1 MFKNYFKI
9 AYRNLLRNKTYAL
22 INLFGLG
29 ISIAAVVLIM
39 LYVRFEF
46 SFDNFHKNED
56 RLYRI
61 SVKTYQEGN
70 LRYDSPI
77 FVPPIGPAM
86 KRDFPEVETYT
97 RFSTDRTSY
106 FYIDKKPIR
115 VSGIIYADSTFFD
128 IFNFEMVSGDR
139 QTALRNPYSIVLTN
153 RTAEKLFGTTDPIGK
168 VVNIDNADDYVVA
181 GIVKTPP
188 ANSTVQFNA
197 LISFETRY
205 KNPNNFMG
213 WMGGNQYT
221 TYLRLKE
228 NARPDY
234 LESKLPGFMWENVN
248 KDLEKYNAKYE
259 PYLQPVR
266 DIHFIE
272 TGMTNIYIFGA
283 VGVLILL
290 IASINFI
297 NLTTA
302 HYTRRVKEVG
312 VRKVVGADRK
322 TLITQFLTETLL
334 LTFIAL
340 IIGLVIA
347 LAAAPYYR
355 VLMQR
360 EFFALNLFDPLQTA
374 ALVGLLFLVGILAG
388 SYPAFYLS
396 SIKAASSLRSDGTK
410 KVGKLS
416 LQNVLIVAQ
425 FTISVGLIIT
435 TLVVSSQLSFIK
447 NKELGYNKDN
457 ILVLSLENESSQLQT
472 VLIKQ
477 RLKSIPGIIDISAS
491 SQVPSDGFTSNGYVL
506 ENSSTSVLIN
516 VVDVDHDF
524 LDTYDIKLLDGRNF
538 SKEFST
544 DREAILVNEALVKSF
559 GWKDPLERKI
569 SRNGDHKVIGV
580 VDNFNFASLHKEIAP
595 LIITNKPWGDKFDY
609 LSLRVNT
616 DDYSSLLTALEK
628 EWKSINPT
636 WPFEYNFLDEKIDRV
651 YKLEQNFM
659 KLFFYF
665 SSLAIIIAA
674 LGLFSLSSLSTEQRT
689 KEIGIRKVLGAS
701 AAGIT
706 NLLTKKYLILVAA
719 ANLIA
724 WPAAYYLSSKWL
736 EDFAY
741 RINLTPIPFLTAAVI
756 AILITILSVG
766 YRTLKAASM
775 NPVNSIK
782 YE

>member
-9 AYRNLLRNKTYAL
+9 AYRNLLKNKTYAL

-39 LYVRFEF
+39 LYIRFEF
-46 SFDNFHKNED
+46 SFDDFHKNED

-77 FVPPIGPAM
+77 FVSPIGPAM
-86 KRDFPEVETYT
+86 KRDFPEVENYT
-97 RFSTDRTSY
+97 RFSTDRTLY
-106 FYIDKKPIR
+106 FYVNNKPVRIND
-115 VSGIIYADSTFFD
+115 IIYADSTFFD
-128 IFNFEMVSGDR
+128 IFNYNLISGNKEDV
-139 QTALRNPYSIVLTN
+139 LKNPYSIVLTE
-153 RTAEKLFGTTDPIGK
+153 RTADKLFGSTNPIGK
-168 VVNIDNADDYVVA
+168 VVNIDNTEDYLIT
-181 GIVKTPP
+181 GIVQSPP
-188 ANSTVQFNA
+188 ANSTVQFNG

-221 TYLRLKE
+221 TYLRMKD
-228 NARPDY
+228 NARPEI
-234 LESKLPGFMWENVN
+234 LEAKIPQFMWEYVN
-248 KDLEKYNAKYE
+248 KDLEKFNAKYE
-259 PYLQPVR
+259 PYLQPVK
-266 DIHFIE
+266 DIHFVE
-272 TGMTNIYIFGA
+272 TGTTNIYIFAA
-283 VGVLILL
+283 VGLLILL

-312 VRKVVGADRK
+312 VRKVLGADRK

-334 LTFIAL
+334 LTFAAL
-340 IIGLVIA
+340 IIGLSLA
-347 LAAAPYYR
+347 YAAAPYYR
-355 VLMQR
+355 ELMQR
-360 EFFALNLFDPLQTA
+360 EFFSLNLFDPLQMSV
-374 ALVGLLFLVGILAG
+374 LIGLLFIVGILAG

-396 SIKAASSLRSDGTK
+396 SIKAASSLRSNAAK
-410 KVGKLS
+410 KVGRLS
-416 LQNVLIVAQ
+416 LQNVLIIAQ
-425 FTISVGLIIT
+425 FSISVGLIIT
-435 TLVVSSQLSFIK
+435 TLVISNQLSYIK
-447 NKELGYNKDN
+447 NKKLGYNKDN
-457 ILVLSLENESSQLQT
+457 ILVLSLENESAQLQT
-472 VLIKQ
+472 ELIKQ
-477 RLKSIPGIIDISAS
+477 RLKSIPGIIDISAT

-516 VVDVDHDF
+516 VVDVDDDF
-524 LDTYDIKLLDGRNF
+524 LDTYNIKLTEGRNF

-544 DREAILVNEALVKSF
+544 DREAIMVNEALVKSF
-559 GWKDPLERKI
+559 GWNEPLNRKV
-569 SRNGDHKVIGV
+569 SRNGEHKVIGV
-580 VDNFNFASLHKEIAP
+580 VKNFNFASLHKEIAP

-609 LSLRVNT
+609 LSLKVNT
-616 DDYSSLLTALEK
+616 TDYSSLISEIET
-628 EWKSINPT
+628 EWKSINPN

-651 YKLEQNFM
+651 YKSEQNFM
-659 KLFFYF
+659 ELFFYF

-701 AAGIT
+701 VAGIT
-706 NLLTKKYLILVAA
+706 NLLTKKYLILVAV

-741 RINLTPIPFLTAAVI
+741 RIDLTPVPFLIAAVI
-756 AILITILSVG
+756 AFLITILSVG